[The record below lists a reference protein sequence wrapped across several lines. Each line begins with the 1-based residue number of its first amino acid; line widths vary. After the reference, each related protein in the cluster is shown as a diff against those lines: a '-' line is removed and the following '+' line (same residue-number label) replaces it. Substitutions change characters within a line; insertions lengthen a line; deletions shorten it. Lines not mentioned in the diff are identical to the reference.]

1 MFHSNL
7 KDITNELEFMAK
19 AVDPAQASKRL
30 FLPQVQGA
38 VFYQGCEDPCY
49 ESGKQKT
56 EASAAVKCNASCNER
71 VQYTRIRQNKF

>member
-1 MFHSNL
+1 MFHSNVTG
-7 KDITNELEFMAK
+7 ITNELEFMAK

-49 ESGKQKT
+49 
-56 EASAAVKCNASCNER
+56 V
-71 VQYTRIRQNKF
+71 